1 MRHVSRP
8 TAGFYSCEAG
18 RFFLCKSGLV
28 FELLDDP
35 DLDGPEE
42 VLVALLPPDAEPMSE
57 RFLLPSLP
65 LRVAARLGLFVPAP
79 LRAAGA
85 ADVLDEIHWRAGE
98 DDWSDT
104 GGQDHDV
111 VAILAAA
118 AFIEI
123 ADGRARLGR
132 RALQVLEELTRAL
145 SGSPGADTGVAA

>member
-1 MRHVSRP
+1 MRDVSRP
-8 TAGFYSCEAG
+8 AVGFYSCEAG
-18 RFFLCKSGLV
+18 QFFVCKSRLV

-65 LRVAARLGLFVPAP
+65 LRLAARLGLFVPAP

-98 DDWSDT
+98 DGSSDVAD
-104 GGQDHDV
+104 QDHDV
-111 VAILAAA
+111 VAVLAAA
-118 AFIEI
+118 AFVEI
-123 ADGRARLGR
+123 TGGRATLGR
-132 RALQVLEELTRAL
+132 KALQVLDELIREL
-145 SGSPGADTGVAA
+145 CGSPGADTGVAA